1 MYTVSHGQ
9 GFPRP
14 HFHVVHPCRVC
25 AALGWEFGLPSLA
38 GGGCGFLPDRR
49 EGWLGV
55 QSLLCP
61 CLSLQCPCLS
71 VQSPVS
77 QQSLPVPAVPSVT
90 AVPAEL
96 VAGAGG
102 AALSPGT
109 ARGAGA
115 VSAMPMAPRSRGC
128 SHLYAGQAA
137 FE

>member
-38 GGGCGFLPDRR
+38 GGGCGFLPDWR

-61 CLSLQCPCLS
+61 CLSLL
-71 VQSPVS
+71 
-77 QQSLPVPAVPSVT
+77 VPAVPSVT

-109 ARGAGA
+109 ARGSGA